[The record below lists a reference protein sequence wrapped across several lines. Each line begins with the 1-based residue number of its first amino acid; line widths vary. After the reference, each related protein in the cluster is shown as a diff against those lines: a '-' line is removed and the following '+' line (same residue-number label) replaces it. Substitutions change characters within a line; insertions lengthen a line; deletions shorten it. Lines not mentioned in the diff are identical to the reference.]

1 MTRWGVL
8 LLVLFFVVG
17 LTGVKT
23 GKAMA
28 LTVCATTLILT
39 IVLAGYMR

>member
-8 LLVLFFVVG
+8 LLVLFFILG
-17 LTGVKT
+17 LSGMRN
-23 GKAMA
+23 GKAMTLA
-28 LTVCATTLILT
+28 VCATTLVLT

>member
-8 LLVLFFVVG
+8 LLVVFFILG
-17 LTGVKT
+17 LSGVKT
-23 GKAMA
+23 GKAMT
-28 LTVCATTLILT
+28 LTVCMTTLVLT